1 MKVTI
6 KKKTDQLNYEDF
18 LGGVTKTF
26 TIAGY
31 RELSGEQNYELSLAE
46 DKRYWRPPTTDMKKM
61 VALWGDESDAWVG
74 RRVTLAGDP
83 EVMMAGQKVGG
94 IRLTHMSDIGP
105 KPVSMSLTVTR
116 GKKRTFTVQPL
127 LDAPKRPTDTRA
139 PVEKAVAWFESQ
151 GVPLDR
157 LEAHV
162 GSPVADWTPADLD
175 SLRGFAPTEEP
186 A

>member
-18 LGGVTKTF
+18 LGGVTRTF

-31 RELSGEQNYELSLAE
+31 RELSGEQNYEISLAE
-46 DKRYWRPPTTDMKKM
+46 DTRYWRPPTTDMKKM
-61 VALWGDESDAWVG
+61 VALWGDESDVWVG

-127 LDAPKRPTDTRA
+127 PDAPAPDPRIEQLKAEWREATPERRAEIEAEVKRLGGGA
-139 PVEKAVAWFESQ
+139 
-151 GVPLDR
+151 
-157 LEAHV
+157 
-162 GSPVADWTPADLD
+162 
-175 SLRGFAPTEEP
+175 
-186 A
+186 